1 MILTIGGVKG
11 GCGKSTVSIGLCIR
25 RARDARVLLVDA
37 DTQCT
42 SSDFT
47 LLRNET
53 TGDAGYTCV
62 QLTGTAVRN
71 EVMRLQ
77 EHYDDVIIDVAGRDT
92 AGQRA
97 AISVSD
103 QLIIPVVPRAFDV
116 WTLEAFAKLVED
128 MRPTN
133 PGLQVWTF
141 LNRKEHSGPDNDEA
155 IASWKRTTPSIT
167 SRSPSVI
174 AKSTGER
181 PQWGSA
187 SRSIGRGTPKRS
199 RSWRNYTARRLIS
212 DNIYV
217 Y

>member
-1 MILTIGGVKG
+1 MILTVGGVKG

-37 DTQCT
+37 DTQST

-103 QLIIPVVPRAFDV
+103 LLIIPVVPRAFDV

-155 IASWKRTTPSIT
+155 IAILEADDTLDYKSVALGDRKVYG
-167 SRSPSVI
+167 RSAAVGLGVEEYRPRN
-174 AKSTGER
+174 AKAIEELEQLYCAVFDIR
-181 PQWGSA
+181 
-187 SRSIGRGTPKRS
+187 
-199 RSWRNYTARRLIS
+199 
-212 DNIYV
+212 
-217 Y
+217 

>member
-1 MILTIGGVKG
+1 MILTVGGVKG

-25 RARDARVLLVDA
+25 RAQDARVLLVDA

-71 EVMRLQ
+71 EILPSSSGV
-77 EHYDDVIIDVAGRDT
+77 EGT
-92 AGQRA
+92 QRA

-103 QLIIPVVPRAFDV
+103 LLIIPVVPRAFDV
-116 WTLEAFAKLVED
+116 WTLESFAKLVDE

-133 PGLQVWTF
+133 PRLIVWTF

-155 IASWKRTTPSIT
+155 IAILEADDTLDYKAVALGDRKVYGRAAAVGLGVEEYRP
-167 SRSPSVI
+167 RN
-174 AKSTGER
+174 AKAIEELEQLYR
-181 PQWGSA
+181 A
-187 SRSIGRGTPKRS
+187 
-199 RSWRNYTARRLIS
+199 
-212 DNIYV
+212 V
-217 Y
+217 YDIK

>member
-155 IASWKRTTPSIT
+155 IAILEADDTLDYK
-167 SRSPSVI
+167 SVALGDRKVYGRAAAVGLGVEEYRPRN
-174 AKSTGER
+174 AKAIEELEELYRATF
-181 PQWGSA
+181 
-187 SRSIGRGTPKRS
+187 
-199 RSWRNYTARRLIS
+199 
-212 DNIYV
+212 NIR
-217 Y
+217 

>member
-1 MILTIGGVKG
+1 MILTVGGVKG

-62 QLTGTAVRN
+62 QLTGMAVRN
-71 EVMRLQ
+71 ELMRLQ
-77 EHYDDVIIDVAGRDT
+77 EHYDDIIIDVAGRDT

-103 QLIIPVVPRAFDV
+103 LLIIPVVPRAFDV
-116 WTLEAFAKLVED
+116 WTLESFAKLVED

-155 IASWKRTTPSIT
+155 ITILEADDTLDYK
-167 SRSPSVI
+167 SV
-174 AKSTGER
+174 ALGDRKVYGRAAAVGLGVEEYR
-181 PQWGSA
+181 P
-187 SRSIGRGTPKRS
+187 
-199 RSWRNYTARRLIS
+199 RNTKAIEELEELYRAVF
-212 DNIYV
+212 NIR
-217 Y
+217 